1 MSDAPF
7 FLDPENGPLVVAE
20 GPAKLAPGHFL
31 KHYAP
36 LNSYPL
42 GDWLKIALLNLIP
55 AIFIACFL
63 LIKENPPASTY
74 ASALPI
80 ACLRGYLCSSTFL
93 FIATFV
99 NRARLD
105 SENEKYHRLMAG
117 GQLLEAKVLKAF
129 LCGDSDDHNQCFS
142 IIVDYQDPTG
152 VKRRLQGTCSV
163 DGRQTPQPGTA
174 MWLVYESPNNTRL
187 L

>member
-1 MSDAPF
+1 MEQTSSHEESERMSDAPF

-63 LIKENPPASTY
+63 LIKENPPARTY

-117 GQLLEAKVLKAF
+117 GHLMADFEFSDQLAITRRAV
-129 LCGDSDDHNQCFS
+129 G
-142 IIVDYQDPTG
+142 
-152 VKRRLQGTCSV
+152 KR
-163 DGRQTPQPGTA
+163 
-174 MWLVYESPNNTRL
+174 
-187 L
+187 